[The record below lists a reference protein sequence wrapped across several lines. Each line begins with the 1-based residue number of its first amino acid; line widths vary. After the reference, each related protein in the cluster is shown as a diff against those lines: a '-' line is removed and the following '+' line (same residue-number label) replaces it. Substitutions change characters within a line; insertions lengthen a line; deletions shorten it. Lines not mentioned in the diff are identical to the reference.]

1 MLGAIRSNHNQWHGN
16 LLVVLAILNLGI
28 DVDTQKYEHL
38 VQTSRTLGRGIETSP
53 LIMATIT
60 AIIGQCGIQ
69 SNSMVL
75 EGETIHTITPK
86 VSQQPGL
93 SLWQNAS
100 SKIQAKTESSDSQ
113 RSITA
118 LHHALLPGGSPDERI
133 EALQDTSAIKEAEE
147 GSSELYRK
155 LRTLYD
161 VTGHVPLKEAIL
173 PALAARVVGDC

>member
-1 MLGAIRSNHNQWHGN
+1 MLGATRSNHNQWHGN
-16 LLVVLAILNLGI
+16 LLVILAILNLGI
-28 DVDTQKYEHL
+28 DLDTQKSEHL
-38 VQTSRTLGRGIETSP
+38 VQTSRALGRGIETSP

-60 AIIGQCGIQ
+60 AIIGQCDIQ
-69 SNSMVL
+69 SKGMVL
-75 EGETIHTITPK
+75 EGETIPTITPE

-100 SKIQAKTESSDSQ
+100 SKLHTKTESSDSQ
-113 RSITA
+113 RSIAA
-118 LHHALLPGGSPDERI
+118 LRQALLPGGSPDERI

-147 GSSELYRK
+147 GSSELYPK

-173 PALAARVVGDC
+173 PALATRVVSDY

>member
-1 MLGAIRSNHNQWHGN
+1 MLGATRSNHNQWHGN

-28 DVDTQKYEHL
+28 DFDTQKGEHL
-38 VQTSRTLGRGIETSP
+38 VQTSRALGRGIETSP
-53 LIMATIT
+53 LLMATIT

-86 VSQQPGL
+86 ASQEPGL

-100 SKIQAKTESSDSQ
+100 FKIQAKTESSDSQ
-113 RSITA
+113 RPIAA
-118 LHHALLPGGSPDERI
+118 LHQALLPGGSPDERI

-161 VTGHVPLKEAIL
+161 VTAHVPLKEAIL
-173 PALAARVVGDC
+173 PALAARVVSDY